1 MLKNSI
7 LGRFVPNY
15 FFMHV
20 RDKFSLLESS
30 GNPVMGNLKKE
41 ISNRRRDVEHARH
54 LTTIDGDAASWTAS
68 RWVESRT
75 HPRVIAMFCGKKTMT
90 VKRTILSAMM
100 FVFASPCLVTTNSYP
115 WQIQEDNPWCIASQ
129 ILPPAGFRRIKI
141 ESGTFADWLRYLPMK
156 KKGALVLLH
165 NGKPEANQ
173 GVHVVVI
180 DI

>member
-1 MLKNSI
+1 M
-7 LGRFVPNY
+7 PNY

-75 HPRVIAMFCGKKTMT
+75 RPRVIAMFCGKKTMT

-100 FVFASPCLVTTNSYP
+100 FVFASPCLVTANSYP
-115 WQIQEDNPWCIASQ
+115 WQIQEDNP
-129 ILPPAGFRRIKI
+129 
-141 ESGTFADWLRYLPMK
+141 
-156 KKGALVLLH
+156 
-165 NGKPEANQ
+165 
-173 GVHVVVI
+173 
-180 DI
+180 